1 MESGKGKRETRGRER
16 REETGEVGQEGEE
29 AGVPVS
35 GQKLAV
41 GWEARGRVKAGFA
54 GGGESEQ

>member
-1 MESGKGKRETRGRER
+1 MESGKGKRATRGGER

-29 AGVPVS
+29 AGVLVS
-35 GQKLAV
+35 GLKLAV
-41 GWEARGRVKAGFA
+41 GWEGRGRVKAGFA

>member
-1 MESGKGKRETRGRER
+1 MTRGGER

-29 AGVPVS
+29 SGVLVS